1 MATSGRKVSP
11 SRQKPLVELPHPLPA
26 VRVHEQADR
35 PITAYAHDYPAGHR
49 TTLHAHPR
57 AQLLWAVSGVMRV
70 ETEAASFTLPPQ
82 RALFVPAS
90 MPHQVTMPGAVAMR
104 ALFISPDQ
112 AAGIALGA
120 IVVGPLLRALI
131 LRLAEEPPDWAL
143 DGAAP
148 ALCDLAL
155 RELRAAPRLALGVPA
170 FRDPRLRRI
179 AAALHDDP
187 RDARTLDHYAE
198 LAGASPRTLERAFA
212 REAGMSFGRWR
223 TAARLAAA
231 VPLLAEGQKLDR
243 VAHAVGYASASSFAA
258 AWRAAFG
265 TTPARAAR
273 LNSDQF

>member
-1 MATSGRKVSP
+1 MATSGRKVFP
-11 SRQKPLVELPHPLPA
+11 DRQEGPHPLPQ
-26 VRVHEQADR
+26 VRLHEAAPR
-35 PITAYAHDYPAGHR
+35 PITAYAHDYAAGHR
-49 TTLHAHPR
+49 TTPHAHPR

-70 ETEAASFTLPPQ
+70 ETETASFTLPPQ
-82 RALFVPAS
+82 RALFVPADLMHQVS
-90 MPHQVTMPGAVAMR
+90 MPGPVAMR
-104 ALFISPDQ
+104 ALFIHPD
-112 AAGIALGA
+112 AAADIPLGA

-131 LRLAEEPPDWAL
+131 LRLAEEPPDWDFA
-143 DGAAP
+143 GPGP

-179 AAALHDDP
+179 AAALQDDP
-187 RDARTLDHYAE
+187 RDPRTLEHFAD

-243 VAHAVGYASASSFAA
+243 VAHAVGYASASSFAS

-273 LNSDQF
+273 GQ